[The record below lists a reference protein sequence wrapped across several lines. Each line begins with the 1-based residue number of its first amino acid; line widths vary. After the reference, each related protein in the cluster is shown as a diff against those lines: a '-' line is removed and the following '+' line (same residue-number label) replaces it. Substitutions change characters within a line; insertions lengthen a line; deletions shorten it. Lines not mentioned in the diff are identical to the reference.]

1 MASKSNQLQL
11 FQKHVT
17 NIRLIAHVVD
27 VIRFVMLVAFV
38 ATGQSFVGIFL
49 PLVIFIVVLS
59 VAIPFPLAIL
69 QFFHNVISVM
79 IFIGFSVVGFC
90 FGLLFG
96 ILLPMTII
104 TALCTNTNGR
114 FFQKEAGDQFVND
127 FIGKLLQYVLDAESH
142 KMTKERIMAS
152 NYYLMA
158 LLAKDIMA
166 NNSNRR
172 PLDLVNFIARKHNE
186 HWNGDGLRSLK
197 LHTVTAQAGNVQN
210 KNEQKFVVL
219 VLSLTVTAIIVLT
232 AVYWNSAFNSYP
244 VPIREMNLYFAA
256 ICCICICLRLQPR
269 QLCFSPLILWSYSVD
284 IYLVIYLFAEVSIGF
299 QVVGI
304 CFLVIEA
311 VYLCG
316 LLKMV
321 TTPFCAHYVLP
332 YIKEVKRLD
341 FGLQGPFRAK
351 TPEVMISDIEGV
363 QSVMFDALDEV
374 QAVLDSKLFDQYVG
388 INGIIGIIAEYLK
401 WTLPEFGDDDEQK
414 DIEEVMNNLVRSRT
428 VDEEQCD
435 IESLSGDGGQSGSNT
450 NITARLLQ

>member
-1 MASKSNQLQL
+1 
-11 FQKHVT
+11 
-17 NIRLIAHVVD
+17 
-27 VIRFVMLVAFV
+27 
-38 ATGQSFVGIFL
+38 
-49 PLVIFIVVLS
+49 
-59 VAIPFPLAIL
+59 
-69 QFFHNVISVM
+69 M
-79 IFIGFSVVGFC
+79 IFIGFSVVGFGIG
-90 FGLLFG
+90 FLFG
-96 ILLPMTII
+96 ILFPMTII

-114 FFQKEAGDQFVND
+114 FFEEEGGDQFVNE
-127 FIGKLLQYVLDAESH
+127 FIAKLLQYVLDAESH
-142 KMTKERIMAS
+142 KMTTERIMAS
-152 NYYLMA
+152 NYYLMS
-158 LLAKDIMA
+158 LLAKDIMT

-172 PLDLVNFIARKHNE
+172 PLDLVNFIARKQKE
-186 HWNGDGLRSLK
+186 QRLRSLK
-197 LHTVTAQAGNVQN
+197 LHTVTAQAGNVQD

-232 AVYWNSAFNSYP
+232 AVYWNSAFHSYP

-256 ICCICICLRLQPR
+256 ICCICTCLRLQPR
-269 QLCFSPLILWSYSVD
+269 HLSFSPLILWSYSVD
-284 IYLVIYLFAEVSIGF
+284 IYLVIYLFAEVSIGL

-321 TTPFCAHYVLP
+321 TTPFHAHYVLP

-351 TPEVMISDIEGV
+351 TPEIMISDIEAV
-363 QSVMFDALDEV
+363 RSVMFDPLDEV
-374 QAVLDSKLFDQYVG
+374 QALSDFELFGRYIG

-401 WTLPEFGDDDEQK
+401 WTLPVFGDEDEQK
-414 DIEEVMNNLVRSRT
+414 DIEEVMDNLVRSRT

-435 IESLSGDGGQSGSNT
+435 IESLSGDGGQYGSTT